1 MLMQE
6 ANGIMLA
13 QWQAVYQQY
22 RKKLYPN
29 KRTATDL
36 IRYLQQKFPSKEVL
50 DAKWQEV
57 VLDNV
62 RENDYYARK
71 VPPGQTV
78 VARVFRIE
86 HEGQGQVLYEQQD
99 AVFQGLDI
107 YVGVELQTGYFM
119 VEGSSLLWD
128 ELFAFC
134 GLDEMDLNNVYLVAE
149 YVTCLKRFSLLEEV
163 LSNSAQ

>member
-50 DAKWQEV
+50 DAK
-57 VLDNV
+57 
-62 RENDYYARK
+62 
-71 VPPGQTV
+71 
-78 VARVFRIE
+78 
-86 HEGQGQVLYEQQD
+86 
-99 AVFQGLDI
+99 
-107 YVGVELQTGYFM
+107 
-119 VEGSSLLWD
+119 
-128 ELFAFC
+128 
-134 GLDEMDLNNVYLVAE
+134 
-149 YVTCLKRFSLLEEV
+149 
-163 LSNSAQ
+163 